1 MLLRRL
7 RSLAVQVVAISV
19 ITLALLEGLVVFS
32 LRHPAIA
39 VIPLS
44 ILRPMH
50 VLFDRNTIQVMP
62 ECAVYDE
69 GLTYTLRPGH
79 CTFANPEFS
88 NALSIN
94 TLGVRDDEASLDQ
107 PGVVMLGDSITMG
120 WGVNQDEAFPSVFER
135 KTGRRTL
142 NAGVASYGTVREL
155 RMLSRVDRRAAT
167 DIVIQYSGND
177 LAENEDLVAGRFK
190 ILSREGYQR
199 TVRAQEDMLWY
210 HPGKHTLNL
219 MVMLRNSIRAR
230 NQPAPALSPARTAEV
245 FLRVI
250 EQSPVDLSPFRVTV
264 LSLESPF
271 IDAVR
276 PLAQAASSAVIQRL
290 QFVDASSI
298 SATPG
303 AFYVLDDHPTRIG
316 QAAIARLLIDAI
328 EKRP

>member
-7 RSLAVQVVAISV
+7 RSLAIQAVAISV

-32 LRHPAIA
+32 LRNPAIA
-39 VIPLS
+39 IIPLS

-79 CTFANPEFS
+79 CTFSNPEFS

-94 TLGVRDDEASLDQ
+94 TLGVRDDQASLDQ

-120 WGVNQDEAFPSVFER
+120 WGVNQDEAFPSVFEQ

-177 LAENEDLVAGRFK
+177 LAENEDLIAGRFR
-190 ILSREGYQR
+190 ILSREGYEQ
-199 TVRAQEDMLWY
+199 TVSGQAEMLGY
-210 HPGKHTLNL
+210 HPGKYSLNL
-219 MVMLRNSIRAR
+219 MVMLRNSLRAR
-230 NQPAPALSPARTAEV
+230 SNPAAVASPHHEAAL
-245 FLRVI
+245 FLKVM

-264 LSLESPF
+264 LSLERPF

-276 PLAQAASSAVIQRL
+276 PLARAAESSVIHRL
-290 QFVDASSI
+290 QFVDASGI

-303 AFYVLDDHPTRIG
+303 AFYVLDDHPTLIG
-316 QAAIARLLIDAI
+316 HEAIAQLLIDALDMQ
-328 EKRP
+328 R